1 MLWQNLEDGSRNSK
15 TMERIQPSINIKGM
29 TYYPTGYEWLLYF
42 AYAGCEW
49 AIEALIKEAEI
60 RKQGGW
66 KEGE

>member
-1 MLWQNLEDGSRNSK
+1 
-15 TMERIQPSINIKGM
+15 MERIQPSINIKGM